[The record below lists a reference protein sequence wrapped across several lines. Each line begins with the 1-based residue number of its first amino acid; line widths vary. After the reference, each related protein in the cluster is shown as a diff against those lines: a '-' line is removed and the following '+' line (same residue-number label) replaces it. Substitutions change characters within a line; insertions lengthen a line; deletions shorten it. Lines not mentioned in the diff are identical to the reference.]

1 MKHLARNVVLGALA
15 ALILSAPAMAYVI
28 VLKSGDTIIADKEY
42 RIENGKAI
50 IELPNGTSTFLDA
63 NEIDVEATRKANEEG
78 YGKALVIEGG
88 DARTRTE
95 ADSRPEEER
104 RKSLADLAASRDGK
118 VKLEPYRREQ
128 PAATPGEVAIKTR
141 AGFVDLQSLPRR
153 PFRDVELAGE
163 MQRFFRGQGIDNVEL
178 YQGTQPSRPF
188 AEITTNSE
196 ASVFRAL
203 EIAAEALLA
212 VQQDHPDRV
221 AALELLLATPERER
235 AGQFVLTRDLAQDLV
250 GDHVEVAH
258 FFVQHVQF

>member
-1 MKHLARNVVLGALA
+1 MKHLVRHTLLVALA
-15 ALILSAPAMAYVI
+15 TLTLAGPALAYVV

-42 RIENGKAI
+42 TVRNGRAI
-50 IELPNGTSTFLDA
+50 IELPNGTSTFINAD
-63 NEIDVEATRKANEEG
+63 EIDVEATRKANEAG

-88 DARTRTE
+88 DTRNRTE
-95 ADSRPEEER
+95 ADNRPEEEK

-128 PAATPGEVAIKTR
+128 PTNSASTTVKTK

-153 PFRDVELAGE
+153 PFRDVELASE

-178 YQGTQPSRPF
+178 YQGTESTRPF
-188 AEITTNSE
+188 AEISTNSE

-212 VQQDHPDRV
+212 VQQDHPDKV
-221 AALELLLATPERER
+221 TALELLLATPERDR
-235 AGQFVLTRDLAQDLV
+235 AGQFVLTRDLAQQLV

>member
-1 MKHLARNVVLGALA
+1 MKHHVRTAVLAALA
-15 ALILSAPAMAYVI
+15 ALTLAGPAMAYVV
-28 VLKSGDTIIADKEY
+28 VLKSGDKIVADKEY
-42 RIENGKAI
+42 RIEDGKAI
-50 IELPNGTSTFLDA
+50 IELPNGTSTFIDA
-63 NEIDVEATRKANEEG
+63 DEIDVEATKKANEEG
-78 YGKALVIEGG
+78 YGKALVIEGSEAR
-88 DARTRTE
+88 ARTD
-95 ADSRPEEER
+95 ADSRPDQEK
-104 RKSLADLAASRDGK
+104 RKTLADLAASRGGQ
-118 VKLEPYRREQ
+118 VELEPYRREQ
-128 PAATPGEVAIKTR
+128 PASPAAEVIKTK

-153 PFRDVELAGE
+153 PFRDVELAAE

-178 YQGTQPSRPF
+178 YQGTQTTRPF

-212 VQQDHPDRV
+212 VQQDHPDKV
-221 AALELLLATPERER
+221 TALELLLATPERER